1 MNLCYLLNK
10 NIDILTSEVIV
21 NKNIIVGIVPN
32 IAVS

>member
-32 IAVS
+32 IAAS